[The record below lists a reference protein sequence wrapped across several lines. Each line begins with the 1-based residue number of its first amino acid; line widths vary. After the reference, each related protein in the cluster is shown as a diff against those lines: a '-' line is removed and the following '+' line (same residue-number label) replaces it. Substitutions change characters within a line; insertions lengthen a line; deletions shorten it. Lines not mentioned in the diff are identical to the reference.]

1 METLFACINLV
12 LFFLVFLYSKIQYQR
27 NGNVKEKANNV
38 LYPMTRWIYD
48 KFILLQ
54 QRSGKKESLHPTM
67 SKQAFLEMRKK
78 QWMQVIYRLLIVF
91 LVTNV
96 MAIVVDVM
104 EQNKQKE
111 IVIERNA
118 YGEGEAYYDFM
129 VYEEKEKLGQL
140 TIQVEEYSYSETEV
154 TDKYKEAK
162 EYVENSF
169 LGKNESLE
177 EVKSDLQ
184 FITEVPENDIEIT
197 FHSEDTELVTNQGIV
212 NNQQL
217 KEPKVLNIWA
227 VYSYAET
234 ELGESEWKIV
244 VYPKEYSANEEKIQ
258 MLKSEIEEYL
268 KEHEKEEMV
277 IIPSVKGK
285 YSLTYPKK
293 NSVVFVYLMGISIAI
308 YFFAREWQS
317 KKDEEKVRR
326 EQLDYEYP
334 VFLNQLVL
342 LLGAGMTMKAA
353 FRHMAEKNEKKSNY
367 LYQEIQVTLRQ
378 LNSGISEREAYSE
391 LGERIKMARYRKLFS
406 MVVQN
411 MSMGTKDLFRSLEQE
426 EHAALEHRKEKA
438 RQLGETA
445 STKLLFP
452 MILLLVTVMLI
463 LLVPAIVSF
472 M

>member
-1 METLFACINLV
+1 M
-12 LFFLVFLYSKIQYQR
+12 
-27 NGNVKEKANNV
+27 
-38 LYPMTRWIYD
+38 
-48 KFILLQ
+48 
-54 QRSGKKESLHPTM
+54 
-67 SKQAFLEMRKK
+67 
-78 QWMQVIYRLLIVF
+78 
-91 LVTNV
+91 
-96 MAIVVDVM
+96 
-104 EQNKQKE
+104 
-111 IVIERNA
+111 
-118 YGEGEAYYDFM
+118 
-129 VYEEKEKLGQL
+129 
-140 TIQVEEYSYSETEV
+140 
-154 TDKYKEAK
+154 
-162 EYVENSF
+162 
-169 LGKNESLE
+169 
-177 EVKSDLQ
+177 
-184 FITEVPENDIEIT
+184 
-197 FHSEDTELVTNQGIV
+197 

-391 LGERIKMARYRKLFS
+391 LGERIKMARYRKLFF